1 MKGSKFSIIAMMLA
15 AAMLTACGSGEDNSG
30 SVAETDEVTVSES
43 AAAETETTASETQA
57 VRTKLTDIVGDR
69 YDWLENRY
77 AYVNCA
83 DITRSQRI
91 ELISDII
98 YCDEMLSLT
107 SGMDLSDFCAD
118 DCILET
124 VYENEIEYHAVY
136 NNVAADLDEVYNAA
150 RKCMTESWVSDDELK
165 DIMFSG
171 DEPRLK
177 MIDGKLAVR
186 IVYPIQK
193 KSLYLD
199 YENAGVISYSDT
211 SAVVWIANKNR
222 FDYGGTVEEYYMAR
236 NSTDEMWKLNYF
248 ENTANK
254 IEYEEN

>member
-98 YCDEMLSLT
+98 YCDEIISLVT
-107 SGMDLSDFCAD
+107 MEDMSDFCFD
-118 DCILET
+118 DFILET
-124 VYENEIEYHAVY
+124 IYEYEVEYYAINEK
-136 NNVAADLDEVYNAA
+136 VATDLDEMYNVA
-150 RKCMTESWVSDDELK
+150 RKCVTESWASDEELK
-165 DIMFSG
+165 DMMFSG
-171 DEPRLK
+171 DEPQFK
-177 MIDGKLAVR
+177 MIDGRLANL
-186 IVYPIQK
+186 IVSPIQK
-193 KSLYLD
+193 KSLFLD

-211 SAVVWIANKNR
+211 SAVVWIAEENR
-222 FDYGGTVEEYYMAR
+222 FESGGGIREYQMVR
-236 NSTDEMWKLNYF
+236 DNVDEMWKLDSIGF
-248 ENTANK
+248 ASG

>member
-30 SVAETDEVTVSES
+30 SVAETEEVTVSES
-43 AAAETETTASETQA
+43 AAAETEPTASETQA

-77 AYVNCA
+77 ACVSCA

-98 YCDEMLSLT
+98 YCDEITSLV
-107 SGMDLSDFCAD
+107 MADNMSDFCTD
-118 DCILET
+118 DLILET

-136 NNVAADLDEVYNAA
+136 EKVATDLDEMYNVA
-150 RKCMTESWVSDDELK
+150 RKCVTESWASDEELK

-171 DEPRLK
+171 DNPHFK
-177 MIDGKLAVR
+177 MIDGWLANL
-186 IVYPIQK
+186 IVNPIQK
-193 KSLYLD
+193 KSQYLD
-199 YENAGVISYSDT
+199 YENAGIISYSDT
-211 SAVVWIANKNR
+211 SAVVWIADEDR
-222 FDYGGTVEEYYMAR
+222 FEYGGSIREYQMVRDTV
-236 NSTDEMWKLNYF
+236 DEMWKLDSIGF
-248 ENTANK
+248 ASG